1 MTRATAP
8 RWRIALAVA
17 AGALL
22 LAGCTQNGNNVTG
35 TPLPAGSSP
44 VDTGAGDGAPTPPSA
59 AAIAKADLAACPT
72 GSAVSA
78 ANGLPDVTLPC
89 LGAGPAVHLSA
100 LRGTPIVVNIW
111 ASWCGP
117 CREELPV
124 LATVSKA
131 ASSSVQFLGVDVADF
146 QPEGA
151 LSLLTQEGIHYPS
164 VVDWDKK
171 TQPALRW
178 PGPPMTVFV
187 RADGTIA
194 YKQIGPLQSEKQLR
208 SLISTYLGVSVPT

>member
-1 MTRATAP
+1 VTRLAAP
-8 RWRIALAVA
+8 RWRIALVVA

-22 LAGCTQNGNNVTG
+22 LAGCSQNGNEVTG
-35 TPLPAGSSP
+35 TPLPVGSST
-44 VDTGAGDGAPTPPSA
+44 VDTGAGEGAPAPPSA
-59 AAIAKADLAACPT
+59 AAIAKAGLASCPAA
-72 GSAVSA
+72 SAVSVS
-78 ANGLPDVTLPC
+78 NGLPDVTLPC

-100 LRGTPIVVNIW
+100 LRGTPMVVNIW

-124 LATVSKA
+124 LAKVSKA
-131 ASSSVQFLGVDVADF
+131 AGSSVQFLGVDVADF

-171 TQPALRW
+171 TQPTLRW

-194 YKQIGPLQSEKQLR
+194 YKQIGPVQSENQLQ
-208 SLISTYLGVSVPT
+208 SLISLYLGVSVPT